1 MSAASGSP
9 PFSHRESRIQH
20 LNVAPLGEDASNYPR
35 QPICG
40 QRSMDNTDWA
50 RGFYT
55 RVKERVTCKRCLK
68 SLARKERLADEAA
81 QP

>member
-1 MSAASGSP
+1 
-9 PFSHRESRIQH
+9 
-20 LNVAPLGEDASNYPR
+20 
-35 QPICG
+35 
-40 QRSMDNTDWA
+40 MDNTDWA

-81 QP
+81 QS